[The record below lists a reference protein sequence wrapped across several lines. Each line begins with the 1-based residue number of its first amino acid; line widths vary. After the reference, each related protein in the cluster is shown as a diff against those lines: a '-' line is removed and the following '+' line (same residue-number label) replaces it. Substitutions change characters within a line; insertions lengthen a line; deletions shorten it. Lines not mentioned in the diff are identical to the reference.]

1 MIEYCEEAYLP
12 SDLPEPPEWLLAQWR
27 EDDAWWAAHGDDI
40 PQESP
45 SDQSEL
51 EADEI
56 WERFH
61 AFEQGSA
68 PDAVAVDSGE
78 LDDSEIVAWMHRL
91 ASARLPGTEGALID
105 LIRGLEDLKSC
116 AAAVQARAAVTFDTT
131 RRQAEAD
138 QGISASRRGI
148 GVGAEIALARRE
160 SPFRGG
166 RLLGLAQNLVNELPC
181 TLAALENG
189 ALNEWRATLIAS
201 ETACLSVDD
210 RGLVDRW
217 FSDYLRDHASIGNTR
232 LESEVRR
239 KVTEIDQTAVV
250 RRRSKAAGGRRI
262 TTRPLPDDMVQVTAI
277 LKLQEGI
284 ALYATLLKAAEAAIA
299 QGDTRGQGAI
309 MADLLV
315 ERVTARPAQAP
326 SDIELMVVISDEALF
341 SETEEPAH
349 VDGYGP
355 IPAAW
360 VRDLIAHAD
369 DEQKIMV
376 RRLFRQPGRTTR
388 METHR
393 RQMSPA
399 MKKLIRIRDHRCR
412 MPWCN
417 APIRHTDHVVDH
429 AKGGDTS
436 VPNGQGLCAACN
448 YTKQAEGWTCTP
460 GQDPDLGHTVTV
472 RTPTGHQYRSTQ
484 PSGPG
489 DR

>member
-1 MIEYCEEAYLP
+1 M
-12 SDLPEPPEWLLAQWR
+12 
-27 EDDAWWAAHGDDI
+27 
-40 PQESP
+40 
-45 SDQSEL
+45 
-51 EADEI
+51 
-56 WERFH
+56 
-61 AFEQGSA
+61 
-68 PDAVAVDSGE
+68 
-78 LDDSEIVAWMHRL
+78 
-91 ASARLPGTEGALID
+91 ID
-105 LIRGLEDLKSC
+105 LIRRLEDLKSC
-116 AAAVQARAAVTFDTT
+116 AAAVQARAAVAFDTT
-131 RRQAEAD
+131 RCQAEAD
-138 QGISASRRGI
+138 RGIAASRRGI

-166 RLLGLAQNLVNELPC
+166 RLLGLAKALVTEMPQ
-181 TLAALENG
+181 TLSALENG
-189 ALNEWRATLIAS
+189 ELNEWRATIVAR
-201 ETACLSVDD
+201 ETTCLRPAD
-210 RGLVDRW
+210 RAIVDRW
-217 FSDYLRDHASIGNTR
+217 FGEFLPDHPAIGDAR
-232 LESEVRR
+232 LETEIRR
-239 KVTEIDQTAVV
+239 KVTEIDQSAVV
-250 RRRSKAAGGRRI
+250 RRRNKAAGGRRV

-299 QGDTRGQGAI
+299 QGDTRGKGAI

-315 ERVTARPAQAP
+315 ERITARPAEAP
-326 SDIELMVVISDEALF
+326 CDIELMVVISDEALF
-341 SETEEPAH
+341 SDTEEPAH

-355 IPAAW
+355 VPAAW
-360 VRDLIAHAD
+360 VRDLIADAD

-376 RRLFRQPGRTTR
+376 RRLFRHPGRTTR

-393 RQMSPA
+393 RHMTPA

-417 APIRHTDHVVDH
+417 ARIRHTDHVIDH
-429 AKGGDTS
+429 AKSGDTS

-489 DR
+489 DRDG